1 MHRNHRVSAIQSVRP
16 ARAHYRKP
24 TSRELDL
31 LLLAGCSCLL
41 TVLVHPVADA
51 MQVASAL
58 NPSKTAIT
66 MQASVPTNSVA
77 AFHLTVPPT
86 RDEVADDDEA

>member
-1 MHRNHRVSAIQSVRP
+1 MHRNHRVSAIQPMRRSRS
-16 ARAHYRKP
+16 AFRKP

-58 NPSKTAIT
+58 NPTKTAIT
-66 MQASVPTNSVA
+66 TQSSIPTNSVN
-77 AFHLTVPPT
+77 AFHLTVPPLRDDR
-86 RDEVADDDEA
+86 RDEDEA